1 MVTAQLRV
9 TQPTP
14 HWPEHLPGSIV
25 SAKPEQHQNI
35 KKQKQQAIKLHRLSL
50 THTCSAPGCCPST
63 GDLASQQRHSSL
75 AARNISQL
83 PGLHKRWEH
92 RGAFSTLPGSQP
104 PPMGRDSPGC
114 SSCHPHQPHGEGMSQ
129 LHLPGSD
136 GRGCQSPFLP
146 GPAAAS
152 HHKWVWPAKK
162 QQRNTHSQQKMAQ
175 HGSAPQGIDGQG
187 PRETAA
193 APAK

>member
-14 HWPEHLPGSIV
+14 HWPEHLPGSTARV
-25 SAKPEQHQNI
+25 RQTRAASKHQKAKATSNKIAQTEPDPHLQCP
-35 KKQKQQAIKLHRLSL
+35 RLL
-50 THTCSAPGCCPST
+50 PST

-92 RGAFSTLPGSQP
+92 GGAFSTLPGSQP
-104 PPMGRDSPGC
+104 PPWAGTALAAPPATPTNLIRKGCLSFTYPGAMDGVVKVR
-114 SSCHPHQPHGEGMSQ
+114 SFRGQQQPATINGFG
-129 LHLPGSD
+129 L
-136 GRGCQSPFLP
+136 
-146 GPAAAS
+146 
-152 HHKWVWPAKK
+152 
-162 QQRNTHSQQKMAQ
+162 QRNSNTHSQQKMAQ

-187 PRETAA
+187 TRETAA